1 MCWVDEEG
9 DKDLADSGL
18 SRVFE
23 TERLNLMLV
32 NVRECDAATLGSS
45 DASKFLQ
52 ALALTGGDR
61 WRQSQ

>member
-1 MCWVDEEG
+1 MCWVDEKG
-9 DKDLADSGL
+9 NKDLADSGL

-32 NVRECDAATLGSS
+32 NVREGDAATLSGF

-52 ALALTGGDR
+52 ALFLTGRNR
-61 WRQSQ
+61 WRQAQ